1 MTQKRILIA
10 NRGEIALR
18 IIRSAKEMD
27 LYTIAVFSDADED
40 ALHTKRAD
48 ESYYLGG
55 SLPAESYRN
64 LKKLVKA
71 AEETNADLVHPG
83 YGFLA
88 ENFEFAKAIE
98 KKGITWIGPLPET
111 IKSMGDKIESRK
123 LVSKIGLNPVPGQL
137 KPSRFQR
144 EAVKDAESFGYPVA
158 LKAAH
163 GGGGKGLRIVHNEKE
178 LLENFDIVKR
188 ESEAYFGSDQ
198 IYVEKFIKPARHVE
212 TQILADKYGNVLYL
226 GERDCSLQRRNQ
238 KLIEESPP
246 EWLSDYGREKLK
258 EFTLKI
264 ASSSNYVNAGTVE
277 FLADSDENF
286 YFLEMNTRLQVEH
299 TVTEMRY
306 GLDLVKEQIK
316 IALGNSIENYEL
328 DPRGHSIEFRIN
340 AEDPNNNFLPTPG
353 TITEYRE
360 PTGNGVRIDGW
371 ARTGTQITHYYD
383 NLISKLIVWGV
394 SREEA
399 RSKGIRCLEE
409 YIIGGIPTTINL
421 LIDILKTKEFVNS
434 QIHVKFLEENFEIRD
449 IEEDEISSDRPS
461 KVTISLEDAT
471 NPTLAPQRPKKVGMD
486 LTGNIKNPG
495 IIFAEMQGT
504 IMDTMTKQGKKVKK
518 GDSLFVLEA
527 MKMENVITAPI
538 DGVIKKF
545 NIEKGQPVKKGDLLI
560 EIEAKF

>member
-264 ASSSNYVNAGTVE
+264 ASSSNYVNAGTIE

-461 KVTISLEDAT
+461 KVTISLEDGT

>member
-1 MTQKRILIA
+1 MDQKRILIA

-18 IIRSAKEMD
+18 VIRSAKEMG
-27 LYTIAVFSDADED
+27 LHTIAVYSDADED
-40 ALHTKRAD
+40 SLHVKRAD
-48 ESYYLGG
+48 ESYYIGG

-64 LKKLVKA
+64 LKTLVNA
-71 AEETNADLVHPG
+71 AVDTNADLVHPG

-88 ENFEFAKAIE
+88 ENADFAKAIE
-98 KKGITWIGPLPET
+98 KKGIIWVGPSPET
-111 IKSMGDKIESRK
+111 ISSMGDKIESRK
-123 LVSKIGLNPVPGQL
+123 LVSKIGLQPVPGQL
-137 KPSRFQR
+137 RPSRLKR
-144 EAVKDAESFGYPVA
+144 EAIRDAESFGYPVA

-163 GGGGKGLRIVHNEKE
+163 GGGGKGLRIVHSEKE
-178 LLENFDIVKR
+178 LLENFEIVKR

-212 TQILADKYGNVLYL
+212 TQVLADKYGNILYL

-246 EWLSDYGREKLK
+246 VWLSDFGRERLK
-258 EFTLKI
+258 EYTLKI
-264 ASSSNYVNAGTVE
+264 AETSNYVNAGTVE

-316 IALGNSIENYEL
+316 IALGNSLEDYEL

-340 AEDPNNNFLPTPG
+340 AEDPQNNFLPTPG

-371 ARTGTQITHYYD
+371 ARTGTQITHFYD

-409 YIIGGIPTTINL
+409 YIISGIPTTINVL
-421 LIDILKTKEFVNS
+421 KDVLKTREFVDGK
-434 QIHVKFLEENFEIRD
+434 IHVKFLEENFEIED
-449 IEEDEISSDRPS
+449 TEIEETISDRPS
-461 KVTISLEDAT
+461 KVKISLDDTVNAS
-471 NPTLAPQRPKKVGMD
+471 LAPQRPKKIGMD

-495 IIFAEMQGT
+495 LIFAEMQGT
-504 IMDTMTKQGKKVKK
+504 IMDTLTKNGRKVKK
-518 GDSLFVLEA
+518 GDSLFVLQA
-527 MKMENVITAPI
+527 MKMENIITSPI
-538 DGVIKKF
+538 DGVIKQF
-545 NIEKGQPVKKGDLLI
+545 NVEKGQAVKKGDLLA
-560 EIEAKF
+560 EIEARF